1 MRDSNHKLT
10 RRHVQV
16 LQCMARG
23 CTAEETAKKLGIN
36 AKTVA
41 AHRAGL
47 LVRLNATNAPH
58 AVYLALK
65 KGVIR

>member
-1 MRDSNHKLT
+1 MKNQNHALT

-23 CTAEETAKKLGIN
+23 CTSEETAKKLGIN
-36 AKTVA
+36 SKTVA

-47 LVRLNATNAPH
+47 LVRLGALNGPH
-58 AVYLALK
+58 AVFLGMK
-65 KGVIR
+65 KGLIR